1 MGSAY
6 KQILALGGQ
15 GDMAD
20 SLRPRARD
28 QGVRQAQLLIIDLDR
43 LRSGKNVRTDIPDDD
58 VRQLADSLKAVGQ
71 QQAISVRWDGEAWAI
86 ISGHTRYHAAKL
98 AGLTS
103 LKATVHE
110 THLTAEQEHVMQLV
124 ENTARRDMSDLDTAA
139 AVQQLMQARQ
149 CTAAEAATI
158 IGRSES
164 WVSRKLALLRLPE
177 AQRAHLASGKMTKA
191 EARAQVVKR
200 PSGRR
205 RGPDP
210 VQLRLGGVT
219 VQITWRRAGD
229 RTTVAAALD
238 QVRDLAEQLDREQQT
253 KGAA

>member
-6 KQILALGGQ
+6 KQMLAIGGQ
-15 GDMAD
+15 GEIAD

-28 QGVRQAQLLIIDLDR
+28 QGVRQAQLLVIDLDR
-43 LRSGKNVRTDIPDDD
+43 LRSGKNVRTDMPEDD
-58 VRQLADSLKAVGQ
+58 VRQLAESLKAVGQ

-110 THLTAEQEHVMQLV
+110 THLTPEQEQVMQLV
-124 ENTARRDMSDLDTAA
+124 ENCARRDMSDLDTATS
-139 AVQQLMQARQ
+139 VQELMQARQ
-149 CTAAEAATI
+149 CTMAEAGKI

-164 WVSRKLALLRLPE
+164 WVSRKLQLLRLPDAE
-177 AQRAHLASGKMTKA
+177 KAKLANGKLSKT

-238 QVRDLAEQLDREQQT
+238 QVRGLAEQLDREQQA
-253 KGAA
+253 KDAA

>member
-6 KQILALGGQ
+6 KQILAMGGQ
-15 GDMAD
+15 GEMAD

-28 QGVRQAQLLIIDLDR
+28 QGVRQAQLLVIDLDR
-43 LRSGKNVRTDIPDDD
+43 LRSGKNVRKDMPEED
-58 VRQLADSLKAVGQ
+58 VRQMAESLKAVGQ

-110 THLTAEQEHVMQLV
+110 THLTPEQEQVMQLV
-124 ENTARRDMSDLDTAA
+124 ENCARRDMSDLDTATS
-139 AVQQLMQARQ
+139 VQELMQARQ
-149 CTAAEAATI
+149 CTMAEAGRI

-164 WVSRKLALLRLPE
+164 WVSRKLQLLRLPE
-177 AQRAHLASGKMTKA
+177 AQKAKLASGKLSKT

-219 VQITWRRAGD
+219 VQITWRRASD

-238 QVRDLAEQLDREQQT
+238 QVRGLAEQLDREQQG
-253 KGAA
+253 KDAA